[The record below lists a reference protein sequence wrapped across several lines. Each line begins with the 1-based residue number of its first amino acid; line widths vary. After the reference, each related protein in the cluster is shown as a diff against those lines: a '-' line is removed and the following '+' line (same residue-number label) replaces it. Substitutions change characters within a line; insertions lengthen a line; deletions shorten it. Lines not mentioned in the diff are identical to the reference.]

1 MSHQREIEFARRIAE
16 AAGANARSIRAGG
29 ISAESKADASPVT
42 IADRDNE
49 RLIREA
55 IEREFPDDGI
65 LGEEGSSKAGSSGR
79 RWIID
84 PIDGTRDFVRGNRFW
99 CVLIALEEADDSLVG
114 VAHFP
119 MLDETYWAVRGG
131 GSYRNGERLRVSAI
145 DSIVGASFSPN
156 GMQHPS
162 ALPHMSQVIDVM
174 QRSWSVRTYG
184 GALDACLLAAGKL
197 EIWFEPKVEPWD
209 LAALKLII
217 EEAGG
222 VFFAFDG
229 SRRIDR
235 GTAMACAP
243 GVEHEVKQAFFSNA
257 GLRPAALNAALG
269 EAKARTV

>member
-1 MSHQREIEFARRIAE
+1 MNTQREVEFARRIAE
-16 AAGANARSIRAGG
+16 AAGANARALRERGVT
-29 ISAESKADASPVT
+29 AESKADASPVT

-55 IEREFPDDGI
+55 VERAFPDDGI

-99 CVLIALEEADDSLVG
+99 CVLVALEQADESLVG

-131 GSYRNGERLRVSAI
+131 GAYREGQRLRASAI
-145 DSIVGASFSPN
+145 ASIAESSFSPT
-156 GMQHPS
+156 GLHHPA
-162 ALPHMSQVIDVM
+162 ALPYMPAVTEVM
-174 QRSWSVRTYG
+174 QRSWSVRSYG
-184 GALDACLLAAGKL
+184 GALDACLLAAGQL
-197 EIWFEPKVEPWD
+197 EIWFVPKVEPWD

-217 EEAGG
+217 EEAGA

-229 SRRIDR
+229 SRSIYR
-235 GTAMACAP
+235 GTAMGCAP
-243 GVEHEVKQAFFSNA
+243 GVAQEVREAF
-257 GLRPAALNAALG
+257 GLGG
-269 EAKARTV
+269 ERSRSV